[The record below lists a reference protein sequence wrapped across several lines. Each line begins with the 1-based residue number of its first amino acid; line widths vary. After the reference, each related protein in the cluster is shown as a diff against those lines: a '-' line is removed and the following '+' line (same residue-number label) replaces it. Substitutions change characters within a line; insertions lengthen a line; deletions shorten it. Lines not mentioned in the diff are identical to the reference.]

1 MQQKTTVKGT
11 GAVPPSRS
19 GSIEIGA
26 VESYAMDF
34 SKDNGTSTDDAILR
48 AQGHKAA
55 MPRLFSIVSTMGL
68 MFCIMNAWVGS
79 LGTFGQNLR
88 YGGPQV
94 VIFAAL
100 AAAFVQWIVTLG
112 LSELAS
118 AFPSAGGQYHFMYIL
133 APEKYKRF
141 SAFIIGWMS
150 VLAWWFATCAGLSL
164 VAVSST
170 GLAAFIH
177 PSYTPKN
184 WHIYLC
190 YLGVASISVF
200 PIFAFPKSVPKITTG
215 SMYLSLGGFVA
226 WFVVLLATK
235 SRTNDASFVL
245 ASDQGSSG
253 WNSGTA
259 WILGITN
266 AMYNYGGSDSPIH
279 IAEEM
284 HSPGRKLPIVMNST
298 MLIAVFT
305 AVPMMVAA
313 MFKITD
319 VEAVMNSGFP
329 AVELLYQATGN
340 RNLTIVMA
348 VWLIIVF
355 ASCMPPQFIT
365 AGRVT
370 WAFARDKGTPFHE
383 FFSHVDTK
391 LEFPARATLLAL
403 VFISLYGLIYMASS
417 TAFNSVITSAVL
429 FLNITLAAPQGVL
442 VLRGREKVLP
452 GRPFKLGYVGYFC
465 NIFSVLWVT
474 VLVVLVCMPPSV
486 PVTVASMNWTSP
498 ILVGL
503 FLLIIAAWFAFGKQ
517 FEGPN
522 IDWEMLN
529 QANEQQSELHLGR
542 KSHS

>member
-1 MQQKTTVKGT
+1 MAK
-11 GAVPPSRS
+11 S
-19 GSIEIGA
+19 
-26 VESYAMDF
+26 
-34 SKDNGTSTDDAILR
+34 NGTNADDAILR

-79 LGTFGQNLR
+79 LGTFGQNLL

-94 VIFAAL
+94 VVFAAL
-100 AAAFVQWIVTLG
+100 VAAFIQWVVTLG

-118 AFPSAGGQYHFMYIL
+118 AFPSAGGQYHFVYIL

-170 GLAAFIH
+170 GLAAFVH
-177 PSYTPKN
+177 PSYEPKN

-190 YLGVASISVF
+190 YLGVALVSVF
-200 PIFAFPKSVPKITTG
+200 PIFAFPKFVPKITTG

-235 SRTNDASFVL
+235 SEYNDGSFLTASN
-245 ASDQGSSG
+245 QGSSG
-253 WNSGTA
+253 WNQGTA
-259 WILGITN
+259 WVLGISN

-284 HSPGRKLPIVMNST
+284 HAPGRKLPIVMNST

-313 MFKITD
+313 MLKIKD
-319 VEAVMNSGFP
+319 VDAVMNSGFP
-329 AVELLYQATGN
+329 AIELLYQATGN
-340 RNLTIVMA
+340 RTLTIVMV
-348 VWLIIVF
+348 VWLIIVY
-355 ASCMPPQFIT
+355 ASCMPPQFVT

-370 WAFARDKGTPFHE
+370 WAFARDRGTPFPD

-391 LEFPARATLLAL
+391 LQFPARATLLAL
-403 VFISLYGLIYMASS
+403 VFISVYGLIYMAST

-429 FLNITLAAPQGVL
+429 FLNVTLAAPQTIL

-452 GRPFKLGYVGYFC
+452 QRPLRLGYVGGFC
-465 NIFSVLWVT
+465 NIFSTLWVI
-474 VLVVLVCMPPSV
+474 VLVVLVCLPPV
-486 PVTVASMNWTSP
+486 LPVTVGSMNWTSP

-503 FLLIIAAWFAFGKQ
+503 FLLILAAWFAFGKQ
-517 FEGPN
+517 FEGPK

-529 QANEQQSELHLGR
+529 LANEEQSAFHIRR
-542 KSHS
+542 KSHH